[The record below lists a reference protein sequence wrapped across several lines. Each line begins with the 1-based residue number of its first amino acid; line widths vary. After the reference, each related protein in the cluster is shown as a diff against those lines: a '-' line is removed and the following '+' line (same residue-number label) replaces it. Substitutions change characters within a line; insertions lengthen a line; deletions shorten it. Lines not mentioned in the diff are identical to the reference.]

1 MLIFNPTKNDTSITL
16 DLLRAVAAQ
25 MVCVGHALAFF
36 GVGDRLKPPFA
47 PWMQNIGVLLFFV
60 MSGFLITATLLRN
73 SENPEYGFGRY
84 FIDRFARIYSGLL
97 PALFFVAVVDWL
109 IAAPEIAPYATL
121 KTLLANVAMLE
132 NYRGVGENNL
142 RWPAF
147 GTASPLWTLAIEWHI
162 YMFIGAAFFITKLRG
177 KWPLL
182 IPLVLFFVQVPF
194 HYLIGALQA
203 DGVGYGLS
211 YLWLGGGALYLL
223 LSRYCPPLWASSLA
237 LCCSI
242 LAYALMVQPGKE
254 YDIVTYPALIIFV
267 GSIVAVTQRTKMIT
281 RFGNAIRVAAGCS
294 FTLYLIHYT
303 VMYSTKTVLNGDG
316 LAWFLFAVATSNVI
330 AFLLAVPFEMKHKQF
345 AQWLGSLPV
354 RLREKQSREAVSSS
368 ETPKLT

>member
-1 MLIFNPTKNDTSITL
+1 
-16 DLLRAVAAQ
+16 

-36 GVGDRLKPPFA
+36 GVGDWLKPPFA
-47 PWMQNIGVLLFFV
+47 PWMQNVGVLLFFV

-84 FIDRFARIYSGLL
+84 FIDRFARIYAGLL

-109 IAAPEIAPYATL
+109 VAAPEITPYATL
-121 KTLLANVAMLE
+121 KTLLANIAMLE
-132 NYRGVGENNL
+132 SYRGIFENSL
-142 RWPAF
+142 RWSAF

-162 YMFIGAAFFITKLRG
+162 YMFVGAAFFIAKRRG

-182 IPLVLFFVQVPF
+182 IPLALFFGQVPY
-194 HYLIGALQA
+194 HYLIGALQD

-211 YLWLGGGALYLL
+211 YLWLGGGALYLA
-223 LSRYCPPLWASSLA
+223 LSRYCPPRWVSSLA

-254 YDIVTYPALIIFV
+254 YDIVTYPALIMFV
-267 GSIVAVTQRTKMIT
+267 GSIVALTQKTKVIT
-281 RFGNAIRVAAGCS
+281 RFGNAIRIAAGCS

-303 VMYSTKTVLNGDG
+303 VMYSAKTAFKAEGI
-316 LAWFLFAVATSNVI
+316 AWFLFAVATSNVI
-330 AFLLAVPFEMKHKQF
+330 AFLIAVPFEMKHKQF
-345 AQWLGSLPV
+345 AQWLTSLPG
-354 RLREKQSREAVSSS
+354 RLTEKRSREAVSSS
-368 ETPKLT
+368 ETP